1 MMKVVLFMT
10 EQKIRYF
17 ASAVGSVQG
26 VGFRYFVQT
35 NAMELDVTG
44 WVRNMDDGTVTMEI
58 QGTEEQLEK
67 LVGRIKKGSAFIKV
81 RNMEL
86 TQINEVEQDG
96 KFTILY

>member
-1 MMKVVLFMT
+1 MT

-17 ASAVGSVQG
+17 ASAAGRVQG

-35 NAMELDVTG
+35 NAMELDITG

-67 LVGRIKKGSAFIKV
+67 LIGRIKKGSTFIKV
-81 RNMEL
+81 KNMEL
-86 TQINEVEQDG
+86 TKLETIEQTE
-96 KFTILY
+96 KFAILY

>member
-1 MMKVVLFMT
+1 MT

-17 ASAVGSVQG
+17 ASAAGRVQG

-58 QGTEEQLEK
+58 QGIEEQLEK

-81 RNMEL
+81 KNMEL
-86 TQINEVEQDG
+86 TQIDAIDQTK
-96 KFTILY
+96 KFAILY

>member
-1 MMKVVLFMT
+1 MT

-17 ASAVGSVQG
+17 ASAVGRVQG

-67 LVGRIKKGSAFIKV
+67 LIGRIKKGSAFIKV
-81 RNMEL
+81 KNIEL
-86 TQINEVEQDG
+86 KQIDVIDQD
-96 KFTILY
+96 KKIAILY

>member
-1 MMKVVLFMT
+1 MT

-17 ASAVGSVQG
+17 ASAAGRVQG

-35 NAMELDVTG
+35 NAMELDITG

-67 LVGRIKKGSAFIKV
+67 LIGRIKKGSTFIKV
-81 RNMEL
+81 KNMEL
-86 TQINEVEQDG
+86 TKLEAIEQTE
-96 KFTILY
+96 KFAILY